1 MENPRTDSARTHD
14 DHAMIDAAQEAPDK
28 VGREG
33 GNLARDIGTQDE
45 LARVDDPETST
56 RVTKQDDIDNGVA
69 RPSDRA
75 RGA

>member
-14 DHAMIDAAQEAPDK
+14 DHQMIDATQEAPDK
-28 VGREG
+28 VGRAG

-45 LARVDDPETST
+45 LGRVDDPESST
-56 RVTKQDDIDNGVA
+56 RATKQDDINNDVA
-69 RPSDRA
+69 HRNDRA